1 MADDGYVEFDD
12 MGLAVAVP
20 RAPRRVVSLVPS
32 LTEAIAVSAPGVLAG
47 ATTWCTHPPGLDV
60 PRYRGTKNP
69 DVRAIAAAAPDL
81 VVCNKEENR
90 ELDHRRLRAAGV
102 PVWVTVV
109 EDVPTAL
116 RSLRRLFT
124 VALRRP
130 VPAWLSAAAARLSG
144 PPPATVARA
153 AVCVWRDPWMVVGRD
168 TFAGDLLR
176 HVGVENVY
184 AGDESRYPRVT
195 LEDLRAAPADLIVL
209 PDEPYPFT
217 ADDGPPEFPGRARL
231 ATGRHLTWYGPSL
244 ADAPAVLARQLGVDA
259 RRSIPPQS

>member
-1 MADDGYVEFDD
+1 MADARVEFDD
-12 MGLAVAVP
+12 LGLPVEVPAV
-20 RAPRRVVSLVPS
+20 PRRVVSLVPS
-32 LTEAIAVSAPGVLAG
+32 LTEAIAVGAPGLLAG
-47 ATTWCTHPPGLDV
+47 ATIWCTHPPGLGV

-81 VVCNKEENR
+81 VICNQEENR

-102 PVWVTVV
+102 PVWVTVI
-109 EDVPTAL
+109 EDVPAAL

-130 VPAWLSAAAARLSG
+130 APDWLSAAGRRLAG
-144 PPPATVARA
+144 PPPGPVARA

-176 HVGVENVY
+176 RVGVENIY

-217 ADDGPPEFPGRARL
+217 EDDGPREFPGRARL
-231 ATGRHLTWYGPSL
+231 VTGRYLTWYGPSL
-244 ADAPAVLARQLGVDA
+244 ADAAAVLAGELGV
-259 RRSIPPQS
+259 RSMPSHPPQS